1 MAPSH
6 PILFLNLGDPY
17 YHDFCGTFCY
27 HRPLTKNFTR
37 KHASNV
43 DLILFTGGNMDL
55 HKFALSTKN
64 VAKVQKYEEL
74 I

>member
-1 MAPSH
+1 MIFVACFS
-6 PILFLNLGDPY
+6 ITTYKKLNYKKACVERKPY
-17 YHDFCGTFCY
+17 S
-27 HRPLTKNFTR
+27 LEEK
-37 KHASNV
+37 
-43 DLILFTGGNMDL
+43 MDL